1 METLDDWQ
9 VHLVGTASDL
19 PECSDVRNGWLYY
32 VSADENFQV
41 CTQNGWE
48 MIDIIGS
55 PGVDGTDGNDGA
67 DGSNGTNGIDGMDGA
82 NGTDGM
88 DGKNGDDGQD
98 GIDGI
103 SPMIRVLSSTSC
115 TTGGNTF
122 EIGYDNNRDGVL
134 DLSEVVYELDICNGQ
149 DGDRGEAGQDGTN
162 GQDGVDGADGQD
174 GANGGSS
181 NTLLTDIF
189 STNSNIV

>member
-1 METLDDWQ
+1 MQRRTER
-9 VHLVGTASDL
+9 LVIL
-19 PECSDVRNGWLYY
+19 

-82 NGTDGM
+82 NGTDGI

-103 SPMIRVLSSTSC
+103 SPMRILSSTSC

-122 EIGYDNNRDGVL
+122 EIGYNNRDGVL
-134 DLSEVVYELDICNGQ
+134 DLSEVVWTSATGKTETEVRLVKMVLMVKI
-149 DGDRGEAGQDGTN
+149 
-162 GQDGVDGADGQD
+162 DGADGVKSQV
-174 GANGGSS
+174 
-181 NTLLTDIF
+181 LLTDIF
-189 STNSNIV
+189 STN